1 MKGCAV
7 RREEKARFW
16 LAEETGRA
24 LHVVWLLQEPVFLHV
39 EAVSRLLFPTCLRRF
54 HSALTGACEKGGRE
68 GGGGGQKRKKLCV
81 SRTLESE
88 NSGFS

>member
-7 RREEKARFW
+7 RREKKAPFW

-24 LHVVWLLQEPVFLHV
+24 LHVVWLLQDPVFLHV

-54 HSALTGACEKGGRE
+54 HSALTGEYEKGVGGRPE
-68 GGGGGQKRKKLCV
+68 KEEAVCEQRIGI
-81 SRTLESE
+81 
-88 NSGFS
+88 